1 MRRFLLSVL
10 LMSCLILE
18 VHAQRASQPRAPKT
32 PPAAASSA
40 AATRVTLGQS
50 VIALTGP
57 WKFRVGDDPHWA
69 DPAYDDSKWE
79 SMDLTPKAGSS
90 DPTTGWSGYVPGW
103 TVLGHPDY
111 WGYAWYRI
119 RVQLEPRPGE
129 EFALAGPGNMDDVY
143 QIFYNGVLLGSFGKF
158 ADNGDPTEYYSQP
171 MMFHLPLT
179 PGKGPQEVVLAFRV
193 WMEPD
198 TLLKSPDAGGFH
210 NAPLLGDAGAIS
222 ANYELSR
229 LQLYRTYAFGPIIA
243 ALFLLLAIMAFS
255 LRIFDRTDMVYRWL
269 GLVFLLTSLD
279 RVAALLASWTQ
290 SVSIFSSLVLK
301 DVILGPL
308 ILGAWVMV
316 WYVWFRLKDL
326 QWMPKVIAT
335 LTVLYMFSDLLG
347 EDLFF
352 NVIPHEVSALF
363 HLASVGIRIIF
374 LLPLIF
380 VVMEGVNKEGL
391 EGLLA
396 LPAVMLVVVA
406 QFQDELAVLHFHI
419 SWFPFGAQFNLSEI
433 AYLTLAAV
441 IFVLLLRRLQISLQR
456 QQDLASDVKQA
467 SEVQKVLIPEQLP
480 KVFGFVFESEYRPA
494 RDVGGDFFQI
504 IPLSNEGSVLIVA
517 GDVTGKGLQAGMLG
531 ALIVGAVRAE
541 AAHSSPP
548 LAMLRSLNAQLY
560 GRGHAPAT
568 CLVMQIDEN
577 GNGVLANAGHLP
589 PYLNGKE
596 LPMEGAVP
604 LGIIPNADFTE
615 MRFKLKPGDRLMLL
629 SDGVAEAQ
637 DENGRLFG
645 FDRIRALLERP
656 IRAAEVAAAAQ
667 AFGQEDDISVLSIVR
682 DSYTWISGGRE
693 YEPTTVP
700 VANPAGN
707 SVREIGVVDLR
718 RR

>member
-1 MRRFLLSVL
+1 MRRSLLSVL
-10 LMSCLILE
+10 LVTLLSLQAY
-18 VHAQRASQPRAPKT
+18 AQRTLSVRAQKTASP
-32 PPAAASSA
+32 AASSP

-69 DPAYDDSKWE
+69 ESTYDDSKWE
-79 SMDLTPKAGSS
+79 SMDLTPKAGAS
-90 DPTTGWSGYVPGW
+90 DPTTGWSNYVPGW

-119 RVQLEPRPGE
+119 HVLLEPRAGE
-129 EFALAGPGNMDDVY
+129 QFAVAGPGNMDDVY
-143 QIFYNGVLLGSFGKF
+143 QVFYNGVLLGSFGKF
-158 ADNGDPTEYYSQP
+158 PDSGDPTEYYSQP
-171 MMFHLPLT
+171 MMFKLPLT
-179 PGKGPQEVVLAFRV
+179 PAQGPQEVVLAFRV
-193 WMEPD
+193 WMEPG
-198 TLLKSPDAGGFH
+198 TLLKAPDAGGFH
-210 NAPLLGDAGAIS
+210 NAPLLGDVGAIS
-222 ANYELSR
+222 ANYELAR
-229 LQLYRTYAFGPIIA
+229 LQLYRTYAIGPIIA
-243 ALFLLLAIMAFS
+243 ALFFLLAIMAFS

-269 GLVFLLTSLD
+269 GVVFLLTSLD
-279 RVAALLASWTQ
+279 RVAAFLASWTQ
-290 SVSIFSSLVLK
+290 SVSIFQSVLLK
-301 DVILGPL
+301 DVLLGPL
-308 ILGAWVMV
+308 ILGGWVMV
-316 WYVWFRLKDL
+316 WFVWFRLKDL
-326 QWMPKVIAT
+326 QWMPNVIAA
-335 LTVLYMFSDLLG
+335 LTVMYMVSDLLG

-352 NVIPHEVSALF
+352 NVIPHDVSVLF
-363 HLASVGIRIIF
+363 HLASVGIRILF

-380 VVMEGVNKEGL
+380 IVMEGVNKEGL

-406 QFQDELAVLHFHI
+406 QFQDELAILHFHI
-419 SWFPFGAQFNLSEI
+419 SWFPFDAQLTLSEI

-504 IPLSNEGSVLIVA
+504 IPLSTEGNVLIVA

-531 ALIVGAVRAE
+531 ALIVGALRTE

-560 GRGHAPAT
+560 GRGNAT

-577 GNGVLANAGHLP
+577 GNGLLANAGHLP

-604 LGIIPNADFTE
+604 LGVIPNADFSE

-637 DENGRLFG
+637 DEHGRLFG
-645 FDRIRALLERP
+645 FDRIRTLLERP
-656 IRAAEVAAAAQ
+656 VRAADVAAAAQ

-693 YEPTTVP
+693 IEPISMP
-700 VANPAGN
+700 VAENG
-707 SVREIGVVDLR
+707 RGQVVDLR

>member
-10 LMSCLILE
+10 LVSCLILE
-18 VHAQRASQPRAPKT
+18 VHAQRASQTRAPKT
-32 PPAAASSA
+32 PPAAAPSA
-40 AATRVTLGQS
+40 TATRVTLGQS

-69 DPAYDDSKWE
+69 QPTYDDSKWE
-79 SMDLTPKAGSS
+79 SMDLTPKAGAS

-119 RVQLEPRPGE
+119 RVQLEPRAGE
-129 EFALAGPGNMDDVY
+129 QFALAGPGNLDDVY
-143 QIFYNGVLLGSFGKF
+143 QVFYNGVLLGTFGKF
-158 ADNGDPTEYYSQP
+158 PDSGDPTEYYSQP
-171 MMFHLPLT
+171 MMFQLPVT
-179 PGKGPQEVVLAFRV
+179 PAQGPQEVVLAFRV

-198 TLLKSPDAGGFH
+198 TLLKAPDAGGFH
-210 NAPLLGDAGAIS
+210 NAPLLGDVGAIS
-222 ANYELSR
+222 ANYELAR
-229 LQLYRTYAFGPIIA
+229 LKLYRTYAIGPIIA
-243 ALFLLLAIMAFS
+243 ALFFLLAIMALS
-255 LRIFDRTDMVYRWL
+255 LRIFDRSDMVYRWL

-279 RVAALLASWTQ
+279 RVAAFLASWTQ
-290 SVSIFSSLVLK
+290 SVSIFESLVIK
-301 DVILGPL
+301 DVVLGPL
-308 ILGAWVMV
+308 ILGGWVMV
-316 WYVWFRLKDL
+316 WFVWFRLKDL
-326 QWMPKVIAT
+326 QWMPKVIAS
-335 LTVLYMFSDLLG
+335 LTVMYMVSDLLG

-363 HLASVGIRIIF
+363 HVASVGIRILF

-433 AYLTLAAV
+433 AYLTLAGV

-467 SEVQKVLIPEQLP
+467 QEVQKVLIPEQLP
-480 KVFGFVFESEYRPA
+480 KVFGFALESEYRPA

-504 IPLSNEGSVLIVA
+504 IPLAAEGNMLIVA

-531 ALIVGAVRAE
+531 ALIVGAIRTE
-541 AAHSSPP
+541 AAHSTSPIEI
-548 LAMLRSLNAQLY
+548 LRSLNVQLC
-560 GRGHAPAT
+560 GRGIAT
-568 CLVMQIDEN
+568 CLVMQIDEH

-604 LGIIPNADFTE
+604 LGMIPNADFSE

-637 DENGRLFG
+637 DQQGRLFG
-645 FDRIRALLERP
+645 FERIRTMLEKP
-656 IRAAEVAAAAQ
+656 IRAADVAAAAQ

-682 DSYTWISGGRE
+682 DAYTWISGGRE
-693 YEPTTVP
+693 YEPVPTP
-700 VANPAGN
+700 VAENGRAQ
-707 SVREIGVVDLR
+707 VVDLR